1 MPDFVLVSI
10 ANGTF
15 ACAHCSESPVDTSRH
30 SCQEMLDNWARSAAR
45 SFPNQSDKDFATP
58 NIDNA

>member
-1 MPDFVLVSI
+1 
-10 ANGTF
+10 
-15 ACAHCSESPVDTSRH
+15 
-30 SCQEMLDNWARSAAR
+30 MLDNWARSAAR